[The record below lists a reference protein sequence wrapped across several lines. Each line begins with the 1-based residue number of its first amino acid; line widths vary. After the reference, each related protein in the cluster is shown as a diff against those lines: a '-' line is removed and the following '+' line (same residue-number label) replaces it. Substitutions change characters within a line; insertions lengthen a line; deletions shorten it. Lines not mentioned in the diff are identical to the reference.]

1 MTAGQCEDL
10 ILTRPKRHSWRP
22 IPTKSLVS
30 ETHSLAKNGLGTV
43 CGFDLIAMATFLP
56 DNVERRYRVCAWVSV
71 LCLYLVP
78 TAYVMWKGYS
88 IYNSDLPSLQ
98 TSMSADWGAWPYFL
112 LCSAEGLMRPLVCD
126 CSFGSLL
133 QVHAGTKLPQNETRQ
148 CTPNRTWCSLDG
160 REDVERLTSIFNVD
174 LGSLRC
180 MAINATMLRPKWS
193 NDRMGAPPEIRFK
206 LFAEK
211 QEPITLWAMSSR
223 PPPDLRVLTGF
234 VPGTTVAVLK
244 QRREGRI
251 RVSTNPALKNMSR
264 NFWGEIK
271 ERHFYESLASVLY
284 PKLIDTY
291 STQLEFQ
298 YPGLKDRD
306 GISRYDVDLKVAS
319 PHVVEEVEIGRCPQI
334 AFLLAQ
340 LGGYTFLGSMLAVF
354 PLLYFPEK
362 CHVPATMHST
372 MLMLMQV
379 TSVSYFD
386 CHLGAPLAAERSGT
400 DLRGPNVPPGRSEWG
415 ATNLVRCRSV
425 V

>member
-1 MTAGQCEDL
+1 
-10 ILTRPKRHSWRP
+10 
-22 IPTKSLVS
+22 
-30 ETHSLAKNGLGTV
+30 
-43 CGFDLIAMATFLP
+43 
-56 DNVERRYRVCAWVSV
+56 
-71 LCLYLVP
+71 
-78 TAYVMWKGYS
+78 
-88 IYNSDLPSLQ
+88 
-98 TSMSADWGAWPYFL
+98 
-112 LCSAEGLMRPLVCD
+112 MRPLVCD

-340 LGGYTFLGSMLAVF
+340 LGGYTSLLSVILTAIWVRRWPQSAVVQTYEARTFLLA
-354 PLLYFPEK
+354 
-362 CHVPATMHST
+362 
-372 MLMLMQV
+372 
-379 TSVSYFD
+379 D
-386 CHLGAPLAAERSGT
+386 RSGE
-400 DLRGPNVPPGRSEWG
+400 PPILYDVDQSCESSEI
-415 ATNLVRCRSV
+415 TSS
-425 V
+425 